1 MKANYHTHTWR
12 CGHATGEDEEYV
24 LAAIERGF
32 GELGFADHVPWP
44 YTSGFANPSVRMEVS
59 QMDAY
64 LRRIHRLSE
73 RYTDRIRLFAGF
85 ECEYFPAYM
94 GWLAD
99 IKQEKEIDYLIL
111 GNHYLDTDET
121 GMHFG
126 YTHTAEELR
135 LYVDRAVRGMR
146 TGLFA
151 YLAHP
156 DFFMRGYQRFDSDC
170 RAAAVDLCAA
180 AKAMGMPLEYNLHER
195 FCSARIPRVSYPD
208 EDFFDVVYQSGA
220 QVIIG
225 LDAHDPKEI
234 LDGTQWDRAAVELA
248 RYGGRLVRRLPLQP
262 GQMQVEK
269 TPGTQ

>member
-12 CGHATGEDEEYV
+12 CGHATGEDEQYV

-64 LRRIHRLSE
+64 LRRFHRLSE
-73 RYTDRIRLFAGF
+73 RYIDRIRLFAGF

-248 RYGGRLVRRLPLQP
+248 RYGCRLVRRLPLQP

-269 TPGTQ
+269 TLGTR